1 MLLNVLKYCSS
12 LKFNRETRSWKDKM
26 VRQERK
32 AADEAEDSAEEARK
46 KGRIIADLS
55 EQLKESDDRIQ
66 DLTLELDSL
75 REKQSADFATN
86 NQESISKFVVVR
98 SNQSIS
104 KLFSFLTFDI
114 YVSSQW
120 KRNSQPL

>member
-1 MLLNVLKYCSS
+1 
-12 LKFNRETRSWKDKM
+12 M

-32 AADEAEDSAEEARK
+32 AADEAEESAEEARK

-86 NQESISKFVVVR
+86 NQESISKFVVVK

-104 KLFSFLTFDI
+104 QALFLCAPFLSKKENVHLFSISLPRLDKCHKT
-114 YVSSQW
+114 S
-120 KRNSQPL
+120 